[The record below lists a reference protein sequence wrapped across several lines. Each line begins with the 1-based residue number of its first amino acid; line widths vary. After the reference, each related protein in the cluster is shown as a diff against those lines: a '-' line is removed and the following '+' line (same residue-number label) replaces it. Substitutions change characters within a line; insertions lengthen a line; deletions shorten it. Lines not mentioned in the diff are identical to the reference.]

1 MWFFIGTSAACLT
14 MLALLP
20 QIIKV
25 LKTKSVKDVSVI
37 MLYQFG
43 IGIALW
49 MIYGIHLRDI
59 IIIGANAISLASVIV
74 SIVLYYRYRE
84 RT

>member
-1 MWFFIGTSAACLT
+1 MWFFIGASAACLT

-49 MIYGIHLRDI
+49 LIYGIHLRDI

-84 RT
+84 RV